1 MREKRPEDSPIRW
14 FRNSWVNPWEAEVAV
29 RSAVVSTLIAW
40 LHLMALQLPVEI
52 GQFSSLAND
61 VL

>member
-1 MREKRPEDSPIRW
+1 M
-14 FRNSWVNPWEAEVAV
+14 NPWEAEVAV

-52 GQFSSLAND
+52 GQFSSLADD

>member
-14 FRNSWVNPWEAEVAV
+14 FRNSWVNPCEAEVV
-29 RSAVVSTLIAW
+29 VGSAVVSTLIAW
-40 LHLMALQLPVEI
+40 LHLMALQLPVQT
-52 GQFSSLAND
+52 GQFSSLAVD